1 MASNNANKAKMRLKL
16 KHYSDELYYMAD
28 ALKMMDE
35 LLQRD
40 DGTRSIYIA
49 NAMSHIS
56 KASDSLYKAVRDVEA
71 KI

>member
-1 MASNNANKAKMRLKL
+1 MV
-16 KHYSDELYYMAD
+16 D

-35 LLQRD
+35 MLKD
-40 DGTRSIYIA
+40 DNGTHPVYIA

-56 KASDSLYKAVRDVEA
+56 KASDSLYKAVRDVES

>member
-1 MASNNANKAKMRLKL
+1 MAANRVNKAKIRLKL
-16 KHYSDELYYMAD
+16 KHYSDELYYMVD
-28 ALKMMDE
+28 ALKKMDE

-40 DGTRSIYIA
+40 NGAQSVYIT

-56 KASDSLYKAVRDVEA
+56 KASDSLYKAAKDVEA